1 MLKLYNQ
8 GVRAVRNPLVT
19 FGLKLLHLVLRKQHR
34 LQGDARKL
42 ALRLYRQGV
51 TEHSDR
57 EVNQRLQLWLTLSDK
72 IKDLTKADRFKLLRY
87 TLLAPT
93 NRKERRRASAKSKG
107 RLPMGPSRQGVPGQ
121 GLS

>member
-8 GVRAVRNPLVT
+8 GVRAVRNPFVT
-19 FGLKLLHLVLRKQHR
+19 LGLRLLHLVLRKEHWIDSEDPR
-34 LQGDARKL
+34 RL

-51 TEHSDR
+51 LKHSDP
-57 EVNQRLQLWLTLSDK
+57 EVNQRLQLWLTLSTK

-93 NRKERRRASAKSKG
+93 NRKERRRASAKSKRRG
-107 RLPMGPSRQGVPGQ
+107 RKLGGAGRHAV
-121 GLS
+121 